1 MPLMYAVKR
10 NFVEL
15 ARYLVLEAGA
25 IVNKKYEM
33 GVPELPLHDAL
44 TGESTQVVDY
54 ATYRS

>member
-15 ARYLVLEAGA
+15 VRYLVLEAGA

-33 GVPELPLHDAL
+33 GVPELYTA
-44 TGESTQVVDY
+44 
-54 ATYRS
+54 YRDDCRCMKH